1 MKKNILYR
9 ISRSLLSVMC
19 CTLVF
24 IACSDDDTKN
34 RESGPLKFIKVT
46 NTTDFETTL
55 TAGALG
61 NWIVLHGENMNTV
74 KGININ
80 GIDCDMREVYVEQA
94 KITLRVPR
102 ELPKEATDKITI
114 VTADGATVEMDFPI
128 ALPELKVT
136 GIENEFCF
144 VADTMKINGANF
156 DLYNIAKEKDA
167 VAVIGSQEVK
177 LYESFA
183 DYVSFIVP
191 AGAEPGDKVYLKYTD
206 NDGVVQQMKVSGAF
220 RDETGMQ
227 MDFENYGGWN
237 GGDWITDGSKAGD
250 PLPCNGK
257 FSHLVKNSSDWE
269 WLEWTAVWTIE
280 GAAPKEAWDN
290 PEEWCVR
297 FEILTKKSLTKK
309 AIVFN
314 GDASGYRW
322 EPWQSVEFNTYGKWR
337 TISIDMTDWGGGKT
351 SDEALKGNSN
361 FILQLIPHGVA
372 EDLDIAIDN
381 IRIVK
386 KG

>member
-1 MKKNILYR
+1 M
-9 ISRSLLSVMC
+9 
-19 CTLVF
+19 
-24 IACSDDDTKN
+24 
-34 RESGPLKFIKVT
+34 
-46 NTTDFETTL
+46 
-55 TAGALG
+55 
-61 NWIVLHGENMNTV
+61 
-74 KGININ
+74 
-80 GIDCDMREVYVEQA
+80 
-94 KITLRVPR
+94 
-102 ELPKEATDKITI
+102 
-114 VTADGATVEMDFPI
+114 
-128 ALPELKVT
+128 
-136 GIENEFCF
+136 
-144 VADTMKINGANF
+144 
-156 DLYNIAKEKDA
+156 
-167 VAVIGSQEVK
+167 
-177 LYESFA
+177 
-183 DYVSFIVP
+183 
-191 AGAEPGDKVYLKYTD
+191 
-206 NDGVVQQMKVSGAF
+206 
-220 RDETGMQ
+220 
-227 MDFENYGGWN
+227 
-237 GGDWITDGSKAGD
+237 
-250 PLPCNGK
+250 
-257 FSHLVKNSSDWE
+257 KNSSDWE

>member
-9 ISRSLLSVMC
+9 VLHLLLPLLGCM
-19 CTLVF
+19 LF
-24 IACSDDDTKN
+24 FAACSDDD
-34 RESGPLKFIKVT
+34 SQDGIAGPLKFTKVT
-46 NTTDFETTL
+46 STTDFDIPLTT
-55 TAGALG
+55 GALG
-61 NWIVLHGENMNTV
+61 NWIVLHGENMNGV

-80 GIDCDMREVYVEQA
+80 GIDCDMHDVYVERS

-102 ELPKEATDKITI
+102 ELPAEATNKITI
-114 VTADGATVEMDFPI
+114 VTVDGASVEMNFPI
-128 ALPELKVT
+128 ELPELKVT

-156 DLYNIAKEKDA
+156 DLYNISKEKDA
-167 VAVIGSQEVK
+167 VVIVGSQEVK

-191 AGAEPGDKVYLKYTD
+191 ASTEPGDKVYLKYTD
-206 NDGVVQQMKVSGAF
+206 NDGRPQQTKVPGAF
-220 RDETGMQ
+220 RDETGIQ
-227 MDFENYGGWN
+227 MDFENYGGWG

-250 PLPCNGK
+250 PKPCNGK
-257 FSHLVKNSSDWE
+257 FSRLVRNSPDWE

-280 GAAPKEAWDN
+280 GTAPKAAWDN
-290 PEEWCVR
+290 PVEWCVR

-314 GDASGYRW
+314 GDVSGYRW

-351 SDEALKGNSN
+351 SEEALKGNSN